1 MYKTFLEFVQM
12 CFLLI
17 APGLADQF
25 NEDRGRFVGLFGEF
39 FKFVSEH
46 TAEFH
51 KISSSLREEMEEI
64 SGVFTFQKTS
74 SSLRDEMVANFRIF
88 YEFASNDIDIQDI
101 DAFCTKMTIR
111 IEKFMIAYE
120 EMYFSNRIQDYGS
133 WSIVPTYTNRP
144 HFNDVITKMRYN
156 IDDLLSDFDFVEDK
170 SQKVMNN
177 KVRSNKV
184 EGHRSDYALYLAKK
198 NTTSRSNTG
207 CKERK
212 NKRFLDYR
220 VKVIA

>member
-17 APGLADQF
+17 ASGLADQF
-25 NEDRGRFVGLFGEF
+25 SEDRVRFVRLFGEF
-39 FKFVSEH
+39 FKFVCQH
-46 TAEFH
+46 TVDFH
-51 KISSSLREEMEEI
+51 
-64 SGVFTFQKTS
+64 KTS

-101 DAFCTKMTIR
+101 DTFCTKMKIQ
-111 IEKFMIAYE
+111 IEKFMVAYE
-120 EMYFSNRIQDYGS
+120 EMSSEKSGDNANAYRGYGS
-133 WSIVPTYTNRP
+133 TYTNRP
-144 HFNDVITKMRYN
+144 HFNEVIAKMRYN
-156 IDDLLSDFDFVEDK
+156 IDSLLCDYDFVEDD

-184 EGHRSDYALYLAKK
+184 EGNRYDYALRLAKK
-198 NTTSRSNTG
+198 NSPSRSNTG
-207 CKERK
+207 YKERK

>member
-51 KISSSLREEMEEI
+51 KISSSLR
-64 SGVFTFQKTS
+64 
-74 SSLRDEMVANFRIF
+74 DEMVENFRIF

-101 DAFCTKMTIR
+101 DTFCTKMKIR
-111 IEKFMIAYE
+111 IEKFMVAYE
-120 EMYFSNRIQDYGS
+120 EMYFSNRIQDYGN
-133 WSIVPTYTNRP
+133 WSTYTNRP
-144 HFNDVITKMRYN
+144 HFNEVITEMRYN

-220 VKVIA
+220 VKVNA

>member
-25 NEDRGRFVGLFGEF
+25 NDDRVRFVGLFGEF

-46 TAEFH
+46 TTDFH
-51 KISSSLREEMEEI
+51 
-64 SGVFTFQKTS
+64 KTS
-74 SSLRDEMVANFRIF
+74 SSLRDEMVENFRIF

-101 DAFCTKMTIR
+101 DTFCTKMKIR
-111 IEKFMIAYE
+111 IEKFMVAYE
-120 EMYFSNRIQDYGS
+120 EMYSFNRDEEYETRIGVDDDGN
-133 WSIVPTYTNRP
+133 TFMTRP
-144 HFNDVITKMRYN
+144 HFNDVITEMRYT
-156 IDDLLSDFDFVEDK
+156 IDEMCSDFDFVEDN

-177 KVRSNKV
+177 KVRSNKI
-184 EGHRSDYALYLAKK
+184 EGNRSDYALYLVKKK
-198 NTTSRSNTG
+198 NSTSRSYKG

-212 NKRFLDYR
+212 NKRFLDYP
-220 VKVIA
+220 VDVIA

>member
-17 APGLADQF
+17 APGIADQF
-25 NEDRGRFVGLFGEF
+25 NEDRVRFVGLFGEF

-46 TAEFH
+46 TTDFH
-51 KISSSLREEMEEI
+51 
-64 SGVFTFQKTS
+64 KTS

-101 DAFCTKMTIR
+101 DTFCTKMTIR

-120 EMYFSNRIQDYGS
+120 EMYFRNRIQDWG
-133 WSIVPTYTNRP
+133 IVPTYTNRP
-144 HFNDVITKMRYN
+144 HFNEVITEMRYY
-156 IDDLLSDFDFVEDK
+156 IDDLLSDFHFVEDN

-177 KVRSNKV
+177 KVHSNKV
-184 EGHRSDYALYLAKK
+184 AGKRSELAKK
-198 NTTSRSNTG
+198 KNPTRRSNEG

-212 NKRFLDYR
+212 NKRFSDYR